1 MSNNIK
7 NNGDLLEAKRKKKQ
21 DIIIIIVGLVVGIII
36 SLGIIANRETSY
48 SIKTNNGYVT
58 IDVKAGKVKSAISQL
73 QQEGLEVGT
82 YQAVAFRGNE
92 VLGIRL
98 LAWDKNHYIGSY
110 YVYTVNLETGNAI
123 PLNNNSYSM
132 TLGTKGATELLAFD
146 MGQSYN
152 SNYGILDI

>member
-7 NNGDLLEAKRKKKQ
+7 KNGDLLEAKRKKKQ

-98 LAWDKNHYIGSY
+98 LAWDKSHYTGSY

>member
-7 NNGDLLEAKRKKKQ
+7 NNSDLLEAKRKKKQ

-73 QQEGLEVGT
+73 QQVPE
-82 YQAVAFRGNE
+82 
-92 VLGIRL
+92 
-98 LAWDKNHYIGSY
+98 HS
-110 YVYTVNLETGNAI
+110 
-123 PLNNNSYSM
+123 
-132 TLGTKGATELLAFD
+132 
-146 MGQSYN
+146 
-152 SNYGILDI
+152 

>member
-98 LAWDKNHYIGSY
+98 LAWDKNHYTGSY

-132 TLGTKGATELLAFD
+132 ALGTKGATELLAFD